1 VGRLNVRVR
10 VDRSRCQ
17 GHARCW
23 AEAPDLYRLDDDGY
37 SAVDDVEVPPGLEE
51 LARRGADACPER
63 AIAIVEAP
71 VP

>member
-1 VGRLNVRVR
+1 VGRLTVRVH

-23 AEAPDLYRLDDDGY
+23 AETPELYLLDDDGY
-37 SAVDDVEVPPGLEE
+37 SAIGDVEVPPELEDA
-51 LARRGADACPER
+51 ARRGADACPER
-63 AIAIVEAP
+63 AISIVEAT

>member
-1 VGRLNVRVR
+1 MQ

-23 AEAPDLYRLDDDGY
+23 AEAPDLYLLDDDGY
-37 SAVDDVEVPPGLEE
+37 STVDDVEVLPGLEDR
-51 LARRGADACPER
+51 ARRGAAACPER
-63 AIAIVEAP
+63 AINIVEAT

>member
-1 VGRLNVRVR
+1 MRVQ

-23 AEAPDLYRLDDDGY
+23 AEASDLYLLDDDGY
-37 SAVDDVEVPPGLEE
+37 SAMDDVDVPPGLEDA
-51 LARRGADACPER
+51 ARRGADACPER
-63 AIAIVEAP
+63 AITIVEAP

>member
-1 VGRLNVRVR
+1 MRVQ
-10 VDRSRCQ
+10 VDRARCQ

-23 AEAPDLYRLDDDGY
+23 AEVPELYLLDDDGY

-51 LARRGADACPER
+51 AARRGADACPER

>member
-1 VGRLNVRVR
+1 MRVQ

-23 AEAPDLYRLDDDGY
+23 AEASDLYLLDDDGY
-37 SAVDDVEVPPGLEE
+37 STVDDVEVLPGLEDA
-51 LARRGADACPER
+51 ARRGAAACPER
-63 AIAIVEAP
+63 AISIVEAT

>member
-1 VGRLNVRVR
+1 MRVQ

-23 AEAPDLYRLDDDGY
+23 AEAPDLYHLDDDGY
-37 SAVDDVEVPPGLEE
+37 SAVDDVEVPPGLEDA
-51 LARRGADACPER
+51 ARRGAAACPER
-63 AIAIVEAP
+63 AIAIVEAA

>member
-1 VGRLNVRVR
+1 MRVQ

-23 AEAPDLYRLDDDGY
+23 AEVPELYLLDDDGY

-51 LARRGADACPER
+51 AARRGADACPER

>member
-1 VGRLNVRVR
+1 MRVQ

-23 AEAPDLYRLDDDGY
+23 AEASELYRLDDDGY

-51 LARRGADACPER
+51 AARRGADACPER
-63 AIAIVEAP
+63 AIAIVEAA

>member
-1 VGRLNVRVR
+1 MRVQ

-23 AEAPDLYRLDDDGY
+23 AEAPDLYLLDDDGY
-37 SAVDDVEVPPGLEE
+37 SAIDDVEVPPRLEDA
-51 LARRGADACPER
+51 ARRGAAACPER
-63 AIAIVEAP
+63 AIAIVEAA